1 VKEQTGKEGL
11 IMEILSDEMLID
23 TYQTA
28 VNLDLEPDFLQLL
41 LAEINRREITAEC
54 SLVGA

>member
-1 VKEQTGKEGL
+1 
-11 IMEILSDEMLID
+11 MEILSDEMLID

-28 VNLDLEPDFLQLL
+28 VNLELEPDFLQLL
-41 LAEINRREITAEC
+41 LAEIDRREITAEC